1 MKTAF
6 NRFVVL
12 RLLKFVY
19 QHIKALGIDYDDK
32 QVRELGRLIMRLD
45 NEMKRR

>member
-1 MKTAF
+1 MK
-6 NRFVVL
+6 FVVL

-32 QVRELGRLIMRLD
+32 QVRELGRLIMRL
-45 NEMKRR
+45 ESESRRKQKK